1 METFRKIL
9 VAIDLSDYS
18 PDTMKCAAG
27 LADNLKVELVVANII
42 NQRDLEAFEQL
53 AAKTGYSLGE
63 FLEHRESA
71 RAQRIQALI
80 DEAGCAHLSV
90 TKVSRIGVPF
100 LKLIEIV
107 EDEGADLVVMGAK
120 GRGNV
125 AGIFFGSVAEKMFR
139 HCPVPVL
146 NVRHREGVGR
156 LRDSNK

>member
-9 VAIDLSDYS
+9 AAIDLSDYS
-18 PDTMKCAAG
+18 LETMKCAAG
-27 LADNLKVELVVANII
+27 LAENLKTELIVANIV
-42 NQRDLEAFEQL
+42 NQRDVDVFEKL
-53 AAKTGYSLGE
+53 ADKTSYSLGE
-63 FLEHRESA
+63 FLEHRENDRS
-71 RAQRIQALI
+71 QRIQVLI
-80 DEAGCAHLSV
+80 EEAGCAPLSI

-107 EDEGADLVVMGAK
+107 DEEGADLVVMGAK

-146 NVRHREGVGR
+146 TVRHREGAGR